1 MPDYDYDLFVI
12 GAGSGGVRA
21 SRMAAFYGAK
31 VAVAEERFLGGT
43 CVNIGCVPKKLFVY
57 ASHFVEDFENSE
69 GFGWSREQAKFS
81 WPTLI
86 ENKNKE
92 ISRLNDVY
100 GNLLDSS
107 GVKLFDGRATILDA
121 HTISING
128 TSVTAKKILIAVG
141 GKPFVPDFP
150 GSEYTS
156 VSDDVFYLEQL
167 PKRAV
172 VVGGGYIA
180 VEFAGIFNALG
191 VETRLVYRGDK
202 ILRHFDDEVADFA
215 TEQYAGKGL
224 DILHNTTVDKI
235 EKMADSFLCHLSNGE
250 TLACDYVLYATG
262 RRALTEN
269 LGLENTNVKIRYD
282 GTLVVNDQFQTDE
295 SSIFALGDVTGGPE
309 LTPVALAEAMV
320 FTANQF
326 NAQEKVMDY
335 ENIATAVF
343 SQPNIAVVGLTEKEA
358 KERYSDILVYTSSF
372 RHLKYTLTNNQ
383 EKTFMKLLVDKAS
396 DKVIGAH
403 MVGAD
408 AGEIIQGIA
417 IAIKAG
423 ATKEIF
429 DATIGIHPTA
439 AEEFVTMREPV

>member
-1 MPDYDYDLFVI
+1 MSDFDYDLFVI

-21 SRMAAFYGAK
+21 SRMASSYGAK

-57 ASHFVEDFENSE
+57 ASHFVEDFENAE
-69 GFGWSREQAKFS
+69 GYGWSKEQSSFS
-81 WPTLI
+81 WSTLI
-86 ENKNKE
+86 ENKNRE
-92 ISRLNDVY
+92 IGRLNDVY
-100 GNLLDSS
+100 GNLLNSS
-107 GVKLFDGRATILDA
+107 GVELFEGRATVLDA
-121 HTISING
+121 HTIEVNEK
-128 TSVTAKKILIAVG
+128 SVTAEKILIASG

-150 GSEYTS
+150 GSEYAS
-156 VSDDVFYLEQL
+156 ISDDVFYLKEL
-167 PKRAV
+167 PKRAI

-191 VETRLVYRGDK
+191 VDTQLIYRGERV
-202 ILRHFDDEVADFA
+202 LRHFDNEVADFA
-215 TEQYAGKGL
+215 AEQYAQKGL
-224 DILHNTTVDKI
+224 DIIYNTSIERI
-235 EKMADSFLCHLSNGE
+235 EKNANQYLCYLSSGE
-250 TLACDYVLYATG
+250 TVATDYVLYATG
-262 RRALTEN
+262 RRALTEG
-269 LGLENTNVKIRYD
+269 LGLENTGVNVRYD
-282 GTLVVNDQFQTDE
+282 GTLVVDDQFQTE
-295 SSIFALGDVTGGPE
+295 EPSIFALGDVTGGPE

-326 NAQEKVMDY
+326 NAQSKVMDY

-343 SQPNIAVVGLTEKEA
+343 SQPNIAVVGLTELQA
-358 KERYSDILVYTSSF
+358 KERYGNILVFTSSF
-372 RHLKYTLTNNQ
+372 RHMKHSLTNSQ
-383 EKTFMKLLVDKAS
+383 EKTFMKLVVDKAT
-396 DKVIGAH
+396 DKVVGAH